1 MTEDSEIKRFYT
13 DCAQLPANY
22 PTHRHGAEFW
32 DALGRAVA
40 TFGFLE
46 WVLGRA
52 IFALTGTRKIIRSR
66 IRKMAAYP

>member
-1 MTEDSEIKRFYT
+1 MTEDSQIKRLYT

-22 PTHRHGAEFW
+22 LTHRHGAEFW
-32 DALGRAVA
+32 EALGRAVA

-52 IFALTGTRKIIRSR
+52 IFALIGTRKISADQIE
-66 IRKMAAYP
+66 